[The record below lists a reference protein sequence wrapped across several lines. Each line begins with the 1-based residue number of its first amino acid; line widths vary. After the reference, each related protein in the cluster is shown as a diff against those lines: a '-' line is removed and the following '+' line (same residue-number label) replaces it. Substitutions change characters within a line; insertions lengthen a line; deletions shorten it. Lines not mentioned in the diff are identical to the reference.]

1 MSVKF
6 QQDTFQT
13 TTQNVMGGAQRAF
26 ANGQIPGTSGKHPFA
41 EKVGTALTGGRDNAG
56 TKGYLAVRLPPT
68 MRSGYAHWSGCQEAP
83 DASRLYAN
91 SILRRPTS
99 SSSSPTLSAPRC

>member
-13 TTQNVMGGAQRAF
+13 TTQNVMGGAQRAY

-56 TKGYLAVRLPPT
+56 TKGYLAVRLLPP
-68 MRSGYAHWSGCQEAP
+68 MRAGHAHWLASQKAP
-83 DASRLYAN
+83 DVA
-91 SILRRPTS
+91 T
-99 SSSSPTLSAPRC
+99 